1 MTRVSTAGNYHSA
14 LADLMSTQVRAQEA
28 QTRIST
34 QKVATDLT
42 GFGRGSE
49 TLTALKSMQSRIE
62 GFINT
67 GETVSARLAAQDLA
81 FDRVTSGA
89 SGGRQAIAEAL
100 ASGRIDGLMQQLQN
114 NFQVAQDGM
123 NTKHQGRYLFAG
135 GSVETV
141 PVVSMT
147 MADLAAAPS
156 VADSFVND
164 SLKQTSRL
172 DESSRMETTFL
183 ADEIGTDLFQIFRDI
198 QIYHGTTPIT
208 DPMSDVTRD
217 FLTTQLQRFDT
228 ARVKITDMAA
238 RNGAMQKS
246 CRHDFEITGSAAD
259 LAGSTAV
266 DQDRRGH
273 GPGDHRSATVP
284 GGHTG
289 LRAGHQSAAP
299 GLAAELYKLIV
310 AAGSFAA
317 RDRPA
322 QPGAVAER

>member
-238 RNGAMQKS
+238 RNGATQNRVDTILKS
-246 CRHDFEITGSAAD
+246 QEAQQTSLDQLLSTKTDADMAQAITDLQLSQVAIQASAQ
-259 LAGSTAV
+259 V
-266 DQDRRGH
+266 INQ
-273 GPGDHRSATVP
+273 
-284 GGHTG
+284 
-289 LRAGHQSAAP
+289 LRQVS
-299 GLAAELYKLIV
+299 LLNYI
-310 AAGSFAA
+310 S
-317 RDRPA
+317 
-322 QPGAVAER
+322 